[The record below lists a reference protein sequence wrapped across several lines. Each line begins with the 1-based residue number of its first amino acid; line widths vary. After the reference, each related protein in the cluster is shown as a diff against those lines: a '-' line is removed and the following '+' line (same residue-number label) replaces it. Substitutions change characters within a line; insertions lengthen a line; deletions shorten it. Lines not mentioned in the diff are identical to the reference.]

1 MIRSAAELAALID
14 HTLLKPEATPEQIKA
29 LCREAVAHSFKAVCI
44 NPCYVRLAA
53 AELDRT
59 GVLVATVVGFPLG
72 ATTPEVKI
80 AEAVE
85 AVSGGAD
92 ELDLVLNLGRL
103 KAGDHEYVRAEIA
116 QVVKAV
122 EGRPVK
128 VIIETALLTEEEKVI
143 ACRLAVAAGAAF
155 VKTSTGFAKGG
166 ATPEDVRLMRQTV
179 GDQVGVKASGGIRDL
194 VTLQAMVAAGATRI
208 GTSAGLQIMNEFVSL
223 ER

>member
-29 LCREAVAHSFKAVCI
+29 LCREAVAHSFQAVCI

-72 ATTPEVKI
+72 ATTPEVKV

-194 VTLQAMVAAGATRI
+194 ATLQAMVAAGATRI